1 MKAVISAVGK
11 DHPGILAFITRETAE
26 HNANILDITQN
37 LTQGLFTMIMVVEF
51 PEDDQSFNKFAE
63 DFERDGREKALEIH
77 VMHEDIFNAM
87 HTI

>member
-51 PEDDQSFNKFAE
+51 PG
-63 DFERDGREKALEIH
+63 GRPVLQQVRRGFRARRPREGAGDPRH
-77 VMHEDIFNAM
+77 A
-87 HTI
+87 